1 MTGPLDPFLLVAGDT
16 ARNPGRSGI
25 QTVVR
30 SLAAAFGALGAP
42 ARPVIWKPGADHL
55 RPLPPELSLGWGA
68 EPLRDPPERRWP
80 PLRSPGAVAAW
91 ILNGG
96 RTERLP
102 VHLHP
107 RRRDLKA
114 GSWVLLPELL
124 YGGKAPRLVSYVHRH
139 GWRLAAIFHD
149 AIPLQ
154 APRFVPPDLP
164 ASHGEYMRALS
175 RADLI
180 LPNSEASAEG
190 WREFMGRE
198 GLAGPPVRTI
208 TLACDIPGAPR
219 VREARTRPPGAPI
232 GILCVSTLEPR
243 KNHGTLLAAFERAV
257 ALRPD
262 LPLELDLVGAPYAG
276 SHDIVESVHRTMNR
290 LPGRVRW
297 REKIEHSLLLRLY
310 QEADFT
316 VYPSVLEG
324 FGLPVI
330 ESLWFGCPCVCA
342 SFGVMAENAAGGGCL
357 TADVRDPEAL
367 AGAMLQV
374 AGSAALRQKL
384 ASEATARP
392 LKTWRDYA
400 GEVLEALAPPRPAD
414 WARGVSGR

>member
-1 MTGPLDPFLLVAGDT
+1 MSAPTDPFYLVVGDT

-30 SLAAAFGALGAP
+30 SLAAAFAARGSP
-42 ARPVIWKPGADHL
+42 ARLAVWKAGADQL
-55 RPLPPELSLGWGA
+55 RPFPAELSLGWGA
-68 EPLRDPPERRWP
+68 EPLREPPAP
-80 PLRSPGAVAAW
+80 LGPILRSPRALVSWLA
-91 ILNGG
+91 NG
-96 RTERLP
+96 RRAERMP
-102 VHLHP
+102 VHLHALAP
-107 RRRDLKA
+107 

-124 YGGKAPRLVSYVHRH
+124 YGGRAKDLVRYAHRH
-139 GWRLAAIFHD
+139 RWRLAAIFHD
-149 AIPLQ
+149 AIPIQ
-154 APRFVPPDLP
+154 APEFVPADLP
-164 ASHGEYMRALS
+164 GAHADYMRALS
-175 RADLI
+175 QADLI

-190 WREFMGRE
+190 WREFMARE
-198 GLAGPPVRTI
+198 GLTGPPVKVV

-219 VREARTRPPGAPI
+219 VAQATIPTPGEPI
-232 GILCVSTLEPR
+232 RVLCVSTLEPR

-262 LPLELDLVGAPYAG
+262 LPLELDLVGAPYVG
-276 SHDIVESVHRTMNR
+276 STDIVESVHRTMYR

-297 REKIEHSLLLRLY
+297 REKIEHSLLRRLY

-342 SFGVMAENAAGGGCL
+342 NFGVMAENAAGGGCL
-357 TADVRDPEAL
+357 TTDVRDPEAL
-367 AGAMLQV
+367 ARAILDM
-374 AGSAALRQKL
+374 AASPGLRQTL
-384 ASEATARP
+384 AAEAISRP

-400 GEVLEALAPPRPAD
+400 GELLAAM
-414 WARGVSGR
+414 SLST

>member
-1 MTGPLDPFLLVAGDT
+1 MNAPPDPFLMVAGDT

-30 SLAAAFGALGAP
+30 SLAAAFAGMEAP
-42 ARPVIWKPGADHL
+42 ARPVVWQAGADEL

-68 EPLRDPPERRWP
+68 EPLRPPP
-80 PLRSPGAVAAW
+80 DAPGAFLRSPRTLVSWIARGWGA
-91 ILNGG
+91 
-96 RTERLP
+96 RPLP
-102 VHLHP
+102 VHRQPP
-107 RRRDLKA
+107 RRELKP

-124 YGGKAPRLVSYVHRH
+124 YAGRAKDLVRYAHRH
-139 GWRLAAIFHD
+139 GWRLAVIFHD

-154 APRFVPPDLP
+154 APEFVPAGLP
-164 ASHGEYMRALS
+164 AVHADYMRALS
-175 RADLI
+175 QADLI

-190 WREFMGRE
+190 WREFMARE
-198 GLAGPPVRTI
+198 GLTGPPVRTV

-219 VREARTRPPGAPI
+219 VRQVAARPPGEPI
-232 GILCVSTLEPR
+232 RILCVSTLEPR
-243 KNHGTLLAAFERAV
+243 KNHRTLLEAFERAV
-257 ALRPD
+257 ELRPD
-262 LPLELDLVGAPYAG
+262 LPLELDLVGAPYVG
-276 SHDIVESVHRTMNR
+276 SWDIVEGVHRTMHR
-290 LPGRVRW
+290 LPERVRW

-342 SFGVMAENAAGGGCL
+342 NFGVMAENAAGGGCL

-367 AGAMLQV
+367 A
-374 AGSAALRQKL
+374 AAILEIAAAPARREKL
-384 ASEATARP
+384 AVEATRRP

-400 GEVLEALAPPRPAD
+400 GELLQAMENVAD
-414 WARGVSGR
+414 RR